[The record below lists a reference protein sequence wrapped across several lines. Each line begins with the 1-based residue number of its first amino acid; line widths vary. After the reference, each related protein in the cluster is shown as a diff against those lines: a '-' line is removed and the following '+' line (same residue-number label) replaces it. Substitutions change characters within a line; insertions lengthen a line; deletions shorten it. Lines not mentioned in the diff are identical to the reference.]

1 MIANPE
7 KQQIPPLRCAPVGMT
22 NLCRHFRNRTLLQRR
37 SYFRDRTLPSR
48 RRTLVE
54 EDGDVVGGELL
65 VGLPAGTGSDCS
77 GFVSGLVEILENGV
91 GELGDVGAVPL
102 DDKLG
107 SAGLPLGHGAG
118 LAGVLIRWRGWEAL
132 GLKELCDLMLDRLG
146 GEGGDVAAEVLHG
159 EQEAMIF
166 GDGDAD
172 DIQFGVEEVGTMD
185 GGGHPDVVEVG
196 GSLSVCGDV
205 FRDGA
210 EAGAG
215 VASAS
220 DEVGFAGILGA
231 KLD

>member
-1 MIANPE
+1 
-7 KQQIPPLRCAPVGMT
+7 
-22 NLCRHFRNRTLLQRR
+22 
-37 SYFRDRTLPSR
+37 
-48 RRTLVE
+48 
-54 EDGDVVGGELL
+54 
-65 VGLPAGTGSDCS
+65 TGSDCS

-118 LAGVLIRWRGWEAL
+118 FAGVLIRWRGWEAL

-146 GEGGDVAAEVLHG
+146 GEGGHVAAEVLHG
-159 EQEAMIF
+159 EEETLILD
-166 GDGDAD
+166 DGDAD
-172 DIQFGVEEVGTMD
+172 DIQFGVEKVGAMD

-220 DEVGFAGILGA
+220 DEVGFAGILVA
-231 KLD
+231 KLAGVADDPAEVIAGGDGEGAIPTQRREVVLGSGLIGELQESLLIGRTVALGTCG